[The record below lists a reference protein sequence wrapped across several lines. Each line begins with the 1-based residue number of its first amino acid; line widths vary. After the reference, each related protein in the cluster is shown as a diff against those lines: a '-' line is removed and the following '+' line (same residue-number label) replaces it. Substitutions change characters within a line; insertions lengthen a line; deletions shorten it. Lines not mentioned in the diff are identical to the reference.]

1 MSSKTDALKKATVV
15 AKRFTLDKVVNFQH
29 KAIRSLPELLSLY
42 PNYGLG
48 FKVFLRND
56 ANKTYYYID
65 KLNLINNKNADFFGI
80 KYTINGVTGNKVEKI
95 KNTDKKGIWN
105 FNVTPGRC
113 VTDNG
118 MEYDIKKIEEL
129 MDKKKQF
136 LESREK
142 ALGLI
147 SKTKQI
153 KLGEKKKN
161 LEEAVVNS
169 NKKI

>member
-1 MSSKTDALKKATVV
+1 M
-15 AKRFTLDKVVNFQH
+15 
-29 KAIRSLPELLSLY
+29 
-42 PNYGLG
+42 
-48 FKVFLRND
+48 
-56 ANKTYYYID
+56 
-65 KLNLINNKNADFFGI
+65 
-80 KYTINGVTGNKVEKI
+80 
-95 KNTDKKGIWN
+95 
-105 FNVTPGRC
+105 TPGRC
-113 VTDNG
+113 LTDNG

-153 KLGEKKKN
+153 KLGEKKKK
-161 LEEAVVNS
+161 LEEAVVDT